1 MQRRET
7 QWHANELGIDMPL
20 VTYGHAGVPLLMFP
34 TAGADYLE
42 YERFQLIDAL
52 APLIDGGRVRV
63 YSINSVNRYG
73 VLEPHTPPQ
82 TKTKLLA
89 AFDRYVVNEVL
100 PLIRND
106 CGDHHI
112 RPLVSGASLGAYLA
126 RNTVLK
132 HPDLFRGAI
141 AISGSYD
148 MRDYLGDGYYDEDL
162 YFNNPV
168 DYVPNINDERF
179 LPRLQHDVTI
189 VLVTGQGRWE
199 SPDRSVQM
207 ANILRSKGIPCT
219 LELWGHDV
227 DHDWPWWRKM
237 LPYYLNQIVA

>member
-1 MQRRET
+1 VQRRET
-7 QWHANELGIDMPL
+7 QWHSADLGIDMPL
-20 VTYGHAGVPLLMFP
+20 VAYGHAGVPLLMFP

-42 YERFQLIDAL
+42 YERFHLIDAI
-52 APLIDGGRVRV
+52 APLIDAGRLRV

-73 VLEPHTPPQ
+73 VLEPSAPPQ
-82 TKTKLLA
+82 LKTKLLG
-89 AFDRYVVNEVL
+89 AFDRYVVNDVL

-106 CGDHHI
+106 SGDQGI
-112 RPLVSGASLGAYLA
+112 RPLLSGASLGAYLA
-126 RNTVLK
+126 LNTLLK
-132 HPDLFRGAI
+132 HPDAFRGCV

-148 MRDYLGDGYYDEDL
+148 MRDYLGSEYYDEDL

-168 DYVPNINDERF
+168 DYVPNLNDEHY
-179 LPRLQHDVTI
+179 LGRLRNDVTI

-199 SPDRSVQM
+199 SPGRSLQM
-207 ANILRSKGIPCT
+207 ADILRSKGIPCT

-237 LPYYLNQIVA
+237 LPYYLNQLVA

>member
-7 QWHANELGIDMPL
+7 QWHSSDLGIDMPL
-20 VTYGHAGVPLLMFP
+20 VAYGHAGVPLLMFP

-42 YERFQLIDAL
+42 YERFHLIDAI
-52 APLIDGGRVRV
+52 APLIDGGRIRV

-73 VLEPHTPPQ
+73 VLEPSAPPQ
-82 TKTKLLA
+82 LKTKLLS
-89 AFDRYVVNEVL
+89 AFDRYVVNDVL
-100 PLIRND
+100 PLIRNES
-106 CGDHHI
+106 GDQYV
-112 RPLVSGASLGAYLA
+112 RPLTSGASLGAYLA
-126 RNTVLK
+126 LNTLLK
-132 HPDLFRGAI
+132 HPDAFRGTV

-148 MRDYLGDGYYDEDL
+148 MRDYLSNEYYDEDL

-168 DYVPNINDERF
+168 DYVPNLNDEHI
-179 LPRLQHDVTI
+179 LQRLRHDVSI

-199 SPDRSVQM
+199 SPGRSVQM
-207 ANILRSKGIPCT
+207 ANILRNKGIPCT

-237 LPYYLNQIVA
+237 LPYYLNQLVA